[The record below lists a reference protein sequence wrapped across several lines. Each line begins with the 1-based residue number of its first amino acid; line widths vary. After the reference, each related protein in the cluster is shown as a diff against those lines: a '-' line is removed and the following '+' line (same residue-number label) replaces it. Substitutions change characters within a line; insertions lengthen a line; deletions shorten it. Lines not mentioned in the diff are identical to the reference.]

1 MVVGWGQGLD
11 FGAKQTWF
19 LKQSLDFPEPLI
31 CKIGVTVPTL

>member
-1 MVVGWGQGLD
+1 MVVGWEQGLD

-19 LKQSLDFPEPLI
+19 LKQLLDLPEPLI